1 MKPVEQPQGMIT
13 SGPFLTPRHLRMK
26 SVPAEPA
33 TNWARPSWA
42 GGICWEGAP
51 AVEGLP
57 QDPRGHTHTHT
68 PPTTMMIKT
77 LWSPLPESAPS
88 FQFSRINK
96 ARATPKVGKEVQ
108 ELHSEKSRNTHLTA
122 GSILLVSS
130 WAGATPFPSSMSPP
144 TSSHKSSQDT
154 AQGHTYSLHSM
165 DNCRTTSNSQHLVIL
180 KKRGRK
186 AQNLLIP
193 CPTPS
198 SAHP

>member
-88 FQFSRINK
+88 SQLI
-96 ARATPKVGKEVQ
+96 AQHITPTSTDDPVIFTSVP
-108 ELHSEKSRNTHLTA
+108 T
-122 GSILLVSS
+122 LLVESNGS
-130 WAGATPFPSSMSPP
+130 FLRALI
-144 TSSHKSSQDT
+144 TSAKFFLS
-154 AQGHTYSLHSM
+154 
-165 DNCRTTSNSQHLVIL
+165 
-180 KKRGRK
+180 RK
-186 AQNLLIP
+186 VTHPHVLRLRMWDSFCLPQQCALI
-193 CPTPS
+193 
-198 SAHP
+198 